1 MQMEKVKK
9 LVPELRFK
17 GFDEGWNLYKLG
29 ELGTFKNGLNKD
41 SSEFGHG
48 SPFVNLMDVF
58 GKSILTESNFGLVNS
73 NEKDKENYNLVKG
86 DVLFIRSSVK
96 RTGVGETI
104 LVANDI
110 TNTVYSGFL
119 IRFRDRNKE
128 LGLNFKSYC
137 FSNAPFRKELL
148 SYATSSANTNINQES
163 LAQIKLYF
171 PTLPEQQKITS
182 FLSAVDE
189 KIQQLTHKK
198 ELLEQY
204 KKGVMQQ
211 LFSGKLR
218 FKDDTS
224 TELSARNGKEY
235 ADWEEKRLDYMISK
249 FVVPMRDKPT
259 DLTGEIPW
267 CRIEDFD
274 GKYLSKSKS
283 GQGVNRE
290 LIKSMNLKVYP
301 IGTLLV
307 SCSANLGFCAIT
319 EVELMTNQ
327 TFIGLVPNKEKVD
340 VLFLL
345 YVMRMLSRKLNVLS
359 SGTTISY
366 LSRQQFEQFKIP
378 YPSLREQQKIANF
391 LSSIDAKI
399 ESTIQQLTQTQ
410 TFKKGLLQKMFVA
423 A

>member
-1 MQMEKVKK
+1 METIQIKKVKK

-17 GFDEGWNLYKLG
+17 GFNEGWNLYKLG

-110 TNTVYSGFL
+110 PNTVYSGFL

-171 PTLPEQQKITS
+171 PSLPEQHKIAS

-189 KIQQLTHKK
+189 KIQQLTRKK
-198 ELLEQY
+198 GLLEQY

-218 FKDDTS
+218 FKD
-224 TELSARNGKEY
+224 ENGKDY
-235 ADWEEKRLDYMISK
+235 PDWEEKRLDYMILK
-249 FVVPMRDKPT
+249 FMVPMRDKPT

-319 EVELMTNQ
+319 QTELMTNQ

-345 YVMRMLSRKLNVLS
+345 YVMRMLSRKLNTLS

-378 YPSLREQQKIANF
+378 YPSLSEQQKIANF
-391 LSSIDAKI
+391 LSSIDSKI
-399 ESTIQQLTQTQ
+399 ESTSQQLNQTQ
-410 TFKKGLLQKMFVA
+410 TFKKGLLQKMFV
-423 A
+423 

>member
-1 MQMEKVKK
+1 METIQMEKVKK

-17 GFDEGWNLYKLG
+17 GFDEGWKLHKLG

-73 NEKDKENYNLVKG
+73 NEKDKENYNLIKG

-104 LVANDI
+104 LVANDVP
-110 TNTVYSGFL
+110 NTVYSGFL

-163 LAQIKLYF
+163 LAQIKLYL
-171 PTLPEQQKITS
+171 PSLPEQQKIAS

-189 KIQQLTHKK
+189 KIQQLTRKK

-204 KKGVMQQ
+204 KKGVMQKIFAQ
-211 LFSGKLR
+211 ELR
-218 FKDDTS
+218 FKD
-224 TELSARNGKEY
+224 ENGNDY
-235 ADWEEKRLDYMISK
+235 PVWEQKRLDYMITK

-274 GKYLSKSKS
+274 GKYLGKSKS

-319 EVELMTNQ
+319 QIELMTNQ

-345 YVMRMLSRKLNVLS
+345 YVMRMLSRKLNTLS

-378 YPSLREQQKIANF
+378 YPTLSEQTKIANF

-399 ESTIQQLTQTQ
+399 ESASQQITQTQ

>member
-1 MQMEKVKK
+1 METIQMEKVKK

-17 GFDEGWNLYKLG
+17 GFDEGWNLHKLG

-73 NEKDKENYNLVKG
+73 NEKDKENYNLIKG

-104 LVANDI
+104 LVANDVP
-110 TNTVYSGFL
+110 NTVYSGFL

-171 PTLPEQQKITS
+171 PALPEQQKIAS

-189 KIQQLTHKK
+189 KIQQLTRKK

-224 TELSARNGKEY
+224 TELSARNGMSFP
-235 ADWEEKRLDYMISK
+235 DWEEKKLGDVCVKKSSNIAANKIEENFGDYVIY
-249 FVVPMRDKPT
+249 
-259 DLTGEIPW
+259 GA
-267 CRIEDFD
+267 
-274 GKYLSKSKS
+274 S
-283 GQGVNRE
+283 G
-290 LIKSMNLKVYP
+290 ILK
-301 IGTLLV
+301 
-307 SCSANLGFCAIT
+307 
-319 EVELMTNQ
+319 
-327 TFIGLVPNKEKVD
+327 KVD
-340 VLFLL
+340 FYKEENNYISIVKDGAGVGRLLFCKGKSSVLGTMEMIIPKKGIDTYFLYSL
-345 YVMRMLSRKLNVLS
+345 LSNIDFVKYMTGSTIPHIYFKDYS
-359 SGTTISY
+359 SESCG
-366 LSRQQFEQFKIP
+366 IP
-378 YPSLREQQKIANF
+378 CLEEQQKIANF

-399 ESTIQQLTQTQ
+399 DSAIQQLTQTQ
-410 TFKKGLLQKMFVA
+410 TFKKGLLQKMFV
-423 A
+423 

>member
-1 MQMEKVKK
+1 MEVKK

-17 GFDEGWNLYKLG
+17 EFEEGWNLHKLG

-58 GKSILTESNFGLVNS
+58 GKTILTESNFGLVNS
-73 NEKDKENYNLVKG
+73 NEKDKENYNLIKG

-110 TNTVYSGFL
+110 PNTVYSGFL

-171 PTLPEQQKITS
+171 PSLPEQQKIAS

-189 KIQQLTHKK
+189 KIQQLTRKK

-204 KKGVMQQ
+204 KKGVMQE
-211 LFSGKLR
+211 LFCGKLR

-224 TELSARNGKEY
+224 TELSARNGKSFP
-235 ADWEEKRLDYMISK
+235 DWEVKRLGDVAIIAMGQS
-249 FVVPMRDKPT
+249 PD
-259 DLTGEIPW
+259 
-267 CRIEDFD
+267 
-274 GKYLSKSKS
+274 SKSYNIDSKGMLLIQGNADIKDRITIPRQWTSEPTKTCEIGDLILTVRAPVGSVAKS
-283 GQGVNRE
+283 LHNACIGRGV
-290 LIKSMNLKVYP
+290 
-301 IGTLLV
+301 
-307 SCSANLGFCAIT
+307 CSIT
-319 EVELMTNQ
+319 NTKNSFQEYLYQFFLSYESKW
-327 TFIGLVPNKEKVD
+327 IGLEQGSTFTAVSGSDIKG
-340 VLFLL
+340 L
-345 YVMRMLSRKLNVLS
+345 KLNL
-359 SGTTISY
+359 
-366 LSRQQFEQFKIP
+366 
-378 YPSLREQQKIANF
+378 PSLPEQQKIANF
-391 LSSIDAKI
+391 LSSLDSKI
-399 ESTIQQLTQTQ
+399 ECTTQQINQTQ
-410 TFKKGLLQKMFVA
+410 TFKKGLLQKMFV
-423 A
+423 